1 MTKHDAM
8 KAYFEPAVNEIAG
21 SILNFNFSSDSP
33 DSIGFLT
40 DYSDKVI
47 KRYVRV
53 GAEKAYG
60 FSILVTKEFST
71 NADDLNL
78 EAMNFAQ
85 GIMDW
90 VDVQNR
96 KKQFPD
102 FGDRCA
108 VKRIENLQNMPNLA
122 EVDPEEGFARYMIQ
136 CRVIYFEKEA
146 LE

>member
-21 SILNFNFSSDSP
+21 SILKFNFSSDSP

-102 FGDRCA
+102 FGVRCT